1 MDGIGVAAALL
12 SAFLHA
18 CWNAA
23 VRSQREMQLAMSA
36 QMVVAALLMAPA
48 LLVTGL
54 PRWQALPWIAASCA
68 LSVSAVRALLR
79 AYAHGPFGV
88 VYPMNRALAVL
99 LVLPMAAALAGEW
112 PGLVPALGV
121 LLVAT
126 AVGLLALGR
135 GSGFNRRALGWTLV
149 AALCTASLVMADA
162 QGARAAG
169 HPLAYGV
176 CTSVANAALWSWVHR
191 REHSVREV
199 LAGKGLW
206 ALPWAMA
213 SATSYALILWAWS
226 RGPIAPA
233 AALRDTSALWA
244 ALLAV
249 VFLGERLRAVALV
262 AVGLAVAGT
271 VLIRLG

>member
-1 MDGIGVAAALL
+1 MDSMLVAAALA
-12 SAFLHA
+12 SALLHA
-18 CWNAA
+18 AWNAA
-23 VRSQREMQLAMSA
+23 VRAQRETQLAMSA

-48 LLVTGL
+48 LLFTGL
-54 PRWQALPWIAASCA
+54 PRLQALPWIALSCL
-68 LSVSAVRALLR
+68 LSVTAVRALLR

-99 LVLPMAAALAGEW
+99 LVLPMAAGLVGEW
-112 PGLVPALGV
+112 PGLRPALGV
-121 LLVAT
+121 LLVAV

-135 GSGFNRRALGWTLV
+135 GSGFGRRALAWTFV

-176 CTSVANAALWSWVHR
+176 CTSVANAVLWSWVHR
-191 REHSVREV
+191 REASPREV
-199 LAGKGLW
+199 LARKGLW
-206 ALPWAMA
+206 ALPWALA

-226 RGPIAPA
+226 HGPIAPA

-244 ALLAV
+244 ALIAV
-249 VFLGERLRAVALV
+249 VFLGERLRPVALL

-271 VLIRLG
+271 ALIRLG